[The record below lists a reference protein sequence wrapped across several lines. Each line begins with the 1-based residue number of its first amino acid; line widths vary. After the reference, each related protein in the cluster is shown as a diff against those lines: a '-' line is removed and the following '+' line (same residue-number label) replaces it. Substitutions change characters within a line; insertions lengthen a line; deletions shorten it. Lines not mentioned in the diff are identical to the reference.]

1 VPRIEETAVGSA
13 LVIVGL
19 ALVLALQVA
28 IHLRIAGIP
37 ARVATLRLVTEG
49 RAARPG
55 DDAFQEVLARR
66 LNLIVRGI
74 QGYHDQIAED
84 FRVQVA
90 AGEQRARLA
99 EGQRTDVAAVASELR
114 ALAREMSAI
123 TAELRALQGDFAALV
138 CDAAEAHGAPP
149 MAAPAPGATPTP
161 PEDPDERKTAEMP
174 PPASCAPPRAA
185 AANDGVD
192 DEGWDDPEEKTKLFS
207 KDAAPAVLIALR
219 QQAGAPTVRV
229 SRHALRPPPITDDD
243 DNPMEHPSIL
253 PEARQ

>member
-1 VPRIEETAVGSA
+1 VGSA

-19 ALVLALQVA
+19 ALVLAVQIA

-37 ARVATLRLVTEG
+37 ARVATLRLVAEG
-49 RAARPG
+49 RARPES
-55 DDAFQEVLARR
+55 DAFQEVLARR

-84 FRVQVA
+84 FRVQIA

-99 EGQRTDVAAVASELR
+99 EGQRTDVAAAASELR
-114 ALAREMSAI
+114 ALAREMSSIA
-123 TAELRALQGDFAALV
+123 AELRALQGDFAELV
-138 CDAAEAHGAPP
+138 CAAAEARGAPP
-149 MAAPAPGATPTP
+149 AAAQVTPKVAPA
-161 PEDPDERKTAEMP
+161 PEDPDERKTIDMP

-207 KDAAPAVLIALR
+207 KDTAPAVLVALR
-219 QQAGAPTVRV
+219 QRAGAPTVRV
-229 SRHALRPPPITDDD
+229 SRHALRPPPIADDD
-243 DNPMEHPSIL
+243 DDAMERPSIL
-253 PEARQ
+253 PEARR